1 MHANMRYNIEIE
13 HDDCICFLDLNLHR
27 SSNEIVIGIHR
38 KATYTDLIIP
48 ATSNH
53 QEQHKKS
60 AFKYMLDRV
69 NLLPL
74 SREEKLKDIN
84 VINTIAVNNGCEEK
98 TLRRINKKVNND
110 TSRLRRLHDFPKEN
124 RKIWTK
130 FTYLEKKSEH
140 SQKF

>member
-1 MHANMRYNIEIE
+1 
-13 HDDCICFLDLNLHR
+13 
-27 SSNEIVIGIHR
+27 
-38 KATYTDLIIP
+38 
-48 ATSNH
+48 
-53 QEQHKKS
+53 
-60 AFKYMLDRV
+60 MLDRV

>member
-1 MHANMRYNIEIE
+1 MRYNIEIE

-38 KATYTDLIIP
+38 KTTYTDIIIP

-53 QEQHKKS
+53 PEQHKMS

-84 VINTIAVNNGCEEK
+84 VINTTAVNNGCEEK
-98 TLRRINKKVNND
+98 N
-110 TSRLRRLHDFPKEN
+110 S
-124 RKIWTK
+124 
-130 FTYLEKKSEH
+130 
-140 SQKF
+140 